1 LNRVERKQ
9 VSNAYQELFAE
20 VSAILFRHDLVGI
33 NFESNTDEYDPE
45 AGTIL
50 PRLRPGA
57 TAEEVA
63 GIVREEFLRWF
74 GQETVRAEVSYLV
87 MAEEIRAAYE
97 RRLGGQTEPR

>member
-1 LNRVERKQ
+1 MSRSKLTKE
-9 VSNAYQELFAE
+9 YQELFAE
-20 VSAILFRHDLVGI
+20 VSAILFRYDLVGI

-63 GIVREEFLRWF
+63 GIVREEFIRWF
-74 GQETVRAEVSYLV
+74 GRETREAADSYLA

-97 RRLGGQTEPR
+97 RRLGGQTGPG